1 MRHEKPAYCRGVL
14 RHLTTSRIR
23 AIPCMNH
30 INTHLL
36 PDEHP
41 TTSEPAAVRKRG
53 RPSKPDAL
61 SGAERARRYRAN
73 KKARLAA
80 MQEAAKLGNAVVPTT
95 SAWARRWKTTMERL
109 RKARTTLRAWWASAR
124 RLTT

>member
-14 RHLTTSRIR
+14 RHLTTRHIR
-23 AIPCMNH
+23 AIPGLQN
-30 INTHLL
+30 INTPLL
-36 PDEHP
+36 PAEHP
-41 TTSEPAAVRKRG
+41 TTPEPAPVRKRG

-80 MQEAAKLGNAVVPTT
+80 MQEAAKLANAVVPMT

-109 RKARTTLRAWWASAR
+109 RKARTPLRAWWASAR